1 MKRRLL
7 VFSTLFTLASGALYA
22 QQDKVITHFI
32 FDKMSFN
39 PAATGINQGICGTTV
54 YRNQWDK
61 VNGAPN
67 SALLNVEANLLP
79 VIKQDLGVGIS
90 FYHDAIGFTR
100 MNHVKLNASYRFN
113 IAGAGRLG
121 VGVGLGLFN
130 IGMSP
135 VWVPPVTQIDPS
147 LPQGFSDNK
156 FDLNGGLYWVGL
168 QDYYVGISSTHLTA
182 PRLSDE
188 TGLPVGGSTTPS
200 TVTYDAARHYY
211 LMGGKKFVNLIG
223 NGVHLDANALL
234 RTDLVKYSADIN
246 ARVMYKDL
254 AYGGLTY
261 RTSDAIAIMVGARP
275 FKLSSFGPPMDN
287 LLVGYSYDITINKL
301 AGISRG
307 THEVMLKYCYYLP
320 PVPIQKSKHPRW
332 L

>member
-7 VFSTLFTLASGALYA
+7 VFSTLFTLVSGSLMA

-61 VNGAPN
+61 INGAPN

-113 IAGAGRLG
+113 ISGYGRLG

-130 IGMSP
+130 LGMSP
-135 VWVPPVTQIDPS
+135 TWVPPVTQIDPS

-156 FDLNGGLYWVGL
+156 FDLNGGLYWAGD

-182 PRLSDE
+182 PQLSDE
-188 TGLPVGGSTTPS
+188 TGIPVGGTTPS

-211 LMGGKKFVNLIG
+211 LMGGKKFEDLISIDW
-223 NGVHLDANALL
+223 HLDANAML
-234 RTDLVKYSADIN
+234 RTDLVKYSADLN
-246 ARVMYKDL
+246 ARAMYKDL

-261 RTSDAIAIMVGARP
+261 RTSDAIAVMLGARP
-275 FKLSSFGPPMDN
+275 VKLSNPGTMLDN

-307 THEVMLKYCYYLP
+307 THEVMIKYCYYLP
-320 PVPIQKSKHPRW
+320 PIPIQKSKHPRW